1 MWCQELETGT
11 IIFIKAIPKSKESK
25 IVGVFGD
32 FLKIKLHSAPEKGKA
47 NKELIDLLGREFK
60 ISKSEV
66 ELIQGHT
73 DAYKTVFIPLSL
85 NKIKTLLGELLTE

>member
-1 MWCQELETGT
+1 MWNQEL
-11 IIFIKAIPKSKESK
+11 KAIPKSRESK

-32 FLKIKLHSAPEKGKA
+32 FLKIKLQSAPEKGKA
-47 NKELIDLLGREFK
+47 NKELIELLARGLE

-73 DAYKTVFIPLSL
+73 DAYKTVFIPLRL
-85 NKIKTLLGELLTE
+85 TKIKSLLHDVLTG